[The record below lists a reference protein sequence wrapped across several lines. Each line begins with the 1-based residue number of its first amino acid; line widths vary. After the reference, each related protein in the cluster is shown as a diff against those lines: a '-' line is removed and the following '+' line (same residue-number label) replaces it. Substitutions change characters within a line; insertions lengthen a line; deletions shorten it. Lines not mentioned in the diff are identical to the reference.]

1 MSHSDFTVT
10 FNTDNDAFAA
20 AGGDREIAR
29 ILRTIA
35 EDLEAGQ
42 ATYGQPQRIRDSN
55 GARVGFWIWAD
66 RDCVWVWTDRD
77 CIAVDGKDNL

>member
-29 ILRTIA
+29 ILRAIA
-35 EDLEAGQ
+35 KELESGMA
-42 ATYGQPQRIRDSN
+42 AYGLPQRVCDIN
-55 GARVGFWIWAD
+55 GNRVGFWVWA
-66 RDCVWVWTDRD
+66 DRD
-77 CIAVDGKDNL
+77 CIAVDGRDL